1 MAAAPCVSRLIF
13 MICGRYAALTTPISS
28 AASLYQLTTAE
39 IQVLGQILQ
48 GHALADIA
56 DILGLARSTVKTHL
70 EAIYRKTQ
78 TKRQA
83 ELVSRIMSLTSPLK
97 R

>member
-1 MAAAPCVSRLIF
+1 
-13 MICGRYAALTTPISS
+13 MIYGRYAALTTPISS